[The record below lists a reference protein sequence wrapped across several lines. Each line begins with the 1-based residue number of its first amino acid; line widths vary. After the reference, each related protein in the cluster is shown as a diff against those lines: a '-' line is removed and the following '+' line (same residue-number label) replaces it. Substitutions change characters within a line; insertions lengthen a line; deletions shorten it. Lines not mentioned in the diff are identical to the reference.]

1 MSGNRL
7 GTGEGDHS
15 RLSLSLS
22 LSNCKLLPFLRIP
35 VVFPPTDELN
45 AALNNYHRMQYARGK
60 EECREMDSHVGSGKI
75 IGLIGS
81 VPL

>member
-1 MSGNRL
+1 MIGTFEKKL
-7 GTGEGDHS
+7 GSKQG
-15 RLSLSLS
+15 
-22 LSNCKLLPFLRIP
+22 
-35 VVFPPTDELN
+35 LN
-45 AALNNYHRMQYARGK
+45 AALNNYHRMQYARWK